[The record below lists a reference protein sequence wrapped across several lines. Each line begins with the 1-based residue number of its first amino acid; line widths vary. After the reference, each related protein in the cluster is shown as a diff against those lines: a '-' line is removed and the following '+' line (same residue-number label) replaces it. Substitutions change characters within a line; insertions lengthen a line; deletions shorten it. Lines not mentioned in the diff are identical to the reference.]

1 MDKVSG
7 TTPDR
12 RFIWGT
18 TGYDARRWRSDLSMF
33 DLLVL
38 AVLVLAALGGYRMG
52 FLARVA
58 SWVGLA
64 GGLFAA
70 ARLGPVVL
78 DRYDAGGPETR
89 LVVVLGLFLILTT
102 AGASLGAVA
111 GASVRRLLPPG
122 TGLRTADR
130 VAGGAVGALGGL
142 LMVWLLVPILA
153 VVPGSLS
160 EIARNSTIARNID
173 RFGPAT
179 PQALEDL
186 RRQVSDVNFPEV
198 FSRLGPSPRTGPPP
212 GAVALPAAVRDR
224 VALSTVKVS
233 GTACGRVL
241 SGSGFSPAAE
251 IIVTNAHVVAGVDR
265 PSVLKP
271 DGKRLAATVVV
282 FDPNRDLAVLRVPG
296 LGQTALPVADASNG
310 DEGAVYGHPG
320 GQDELEIIPAR
331 VESKV
336 NAQGRDL
343 YGDRPIRRQVLILA
357 AALAPGD
364 SGGALVDTSGRVVGV
379 AFAVAPDK
387 EATAYALASEELR
400 AVLEVSRASEVDT
413 GPCVRS

>member
-1 MDKVSG
+1 V
-7 TTPDR
+7 
-12 RFIWGT
+12 
-18 TGYDARRWRSDLSMF
+18 
-33 DLLVL
+33 
-38 AVLVLAALGGYRMG
+38 GGYRLG

-64 GGLFAA
+64 AGLYAA
-70 ARLGPVVL
+70 ARLAPLVFDL
-78 DRYDAGGPETR
+78 YDGGGPETR
-89 LVVVLGLFLILTT
+89 LTLVLGLFLILTT

-111 GASVRRLLPPG
+111 GASMRRLIPPG

-130 VAGGAVGALGGL
+130 AAGGVVGALGGL
-142 LMVWLLVPILA
+142 LMVWVLVPILA
-153 VVPGSLS
+153 VMPGSLS
-160 EIARNSTIARNID
+160 EIARNSSIARNID
-173 RFGPAT
+173 RYGPST
-179 PQALEDL
+179 PQALQDL

-212 GAVALPAAVRDR
+212 GAVALPDAVRDR

-241 SGSGFSPAAE
+241 SGSGFSPAAD

-265 PSVLKP
+265 PGVLRP
-271 DGKRLAATVVV
+271 DGRRLPATVVV
-282 FDPNRDLAVLRVPG
+282 FDSDRDLAVLRVPG
-296 LGQTALPVADASNG
+296 LGQAALPVADADVG

-331 VESKV
+331 VETKV

-343 YGDRPIRRQVLILA
+343 YGDHQIRRQILILA
-357 AALAPGD
+357 ALLAPGD
-364 SGGALVDTSGRVVGV
+364 SGGALVDVSGRVIGV

-387 EATAYALASEELR
+387 PATAYALASEELR
-400 AVLEVSRASEVDT
+400 AVLEVPRSAQVDT
-413 GPCVRS
+413 GPCVRG